1 LLAFTSKTG
10 AQFALQRKVQYG
22 VQPERIGRTRIYVC
36 CSPSGRARRFWQEA
50 VWQGLKNYI

>member
-1 LLAFTSKTG
+1 
-10 AQFALQRKVQYG
+10 VQYG